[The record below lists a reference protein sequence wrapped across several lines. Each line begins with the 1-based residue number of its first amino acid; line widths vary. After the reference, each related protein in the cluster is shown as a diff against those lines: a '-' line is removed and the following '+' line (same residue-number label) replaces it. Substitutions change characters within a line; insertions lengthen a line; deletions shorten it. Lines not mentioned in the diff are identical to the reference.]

1 MSQPPAGT
9 DSRPLRVVHCIYN
22 LAGGGA
28 ERQQSLLC
36 KAAPEA
42 GLDLL
47 TVYVDPSGAE
57 HDLDRPLVQHQRRSR
72 WDLNSIGTI
81 RRAIR
86 SHRADLVHC
95 WLPPVITIPGMLAAR
110 LERTPAIAS
119 FRSAERFHNWLAR
132 ADYAVNWLFASG
144 VASNTQIETCAPA
157 YQRLFKARHGALI
170 PNAVDIPDE
179 FAAREKPARTQTQD
193 QALRVIY
200 VGRIEPEKNW
210 PALIRGLAALEPDTP
225 WELTICGQGTEQ
237 AGLKALVDELGVRDR
252 VAMPGFVS
260 DVYQRVFDAD
270 VLVLPSHSEGMP
282 NVVAEA
288 YALRTP
294 TVLSDIPAHRWL
306 SEGGK
311 NSLLF
316 DPAQPRELT
325 EALTRMARD
334 GELRASLTANG
345 QRCADDLS
353 TAKLAERYAAYY
365 RSVLARQR
373 R

>member
-1 MSQPPAGT
+1 
-9 DSRPLRVVHCIYN
+9 
-22 LAGGGA
+22 
-28 ERQQSLLC
+28 
-36 KAAPEA
+36 
-42 GLDLL
+42 
-47 TVYVDPSGAE
+47 
-57 HDLDRPLVQHQRRSR
+57 
-72 WDLNSIGTI
+72 
-81 RRAIR
+81 
-86 SHRADLVHC
+86 
-95 WLPPVITIPGMLAAR
+95 
-110 LERTPAIAS
+110 
-119 FRSAERFHNWLAR
+119 
-132 ADYAVNWLFASG
+132 
-144 VASNTQIETCAPA
+144 
-157 YQRLFKARHGALI
+157 
-170 PNAVDIPDE
+170 
-179 FAAREKPARTQTQD
+179 
-193 QALRVIY
+193 
-200 VGRIEPEKNW
+200 
-210 PALIRGLAALEPDTP
+210 
-225 WELTICGQGTEQ
+225 
-237 AGLKALVDELGVRDR
+237 
-252 VAMPGFVS
+252 MPGFVS